1 MNSQSEKLDSSRL
14 IDQKSVPSPSSYLSS
29 NRDGGVICDSQHA
42 LNSRV
47 SSFKVPPKK
56 VSLAALR
63 KLNLWQTA
71 GEMVSN
77 SNKWQLSLIAIGSA
91 SSIIYAHVPLVGFA
105 AVAGNT
111 LTPKKAFITVTS
123 IWFANQLYGFTIRQY
138 PRTLESLTWGLV
150 MGLGTLLVT
159 WLITLQPKF
168 SRRSFRGYLLWLAI
182 AVVGGYAIY
191 QGSIV
196 LIAQLMGGH
205 GLSFTILWQIFLKDA
220 GWAVVLSAIHSILV
234 WLVIQIIPTYFHPS
248 FPPSSDSGYHPP
260 GCGRKA

>member
-1 MNSQSEKLDSSRL
+1 MNSQGKKLDSSRL
-14 IDQKSVPSPSSYLSS
+14 IDSPS
-29 NRDGGVICDSQHA
+29 A
-42 LNSRV
+42 LNSAV

-56 VSLAALR
+56 VSMPTLSQ
-63 KLNLWQTA
+63 LNLWQTA

-91 SSIIYAHVPLVGFA
+91 SSIIYPHVPLVGFA

-111 LTPKKAFITVTS
+111 LTRKKALITVTS
-123 IWFANQLYGFTIRQY
+123 IWFANQLYGFTIRQD
-138 PRTLESLTWGLV
+138 PRTLESFTWGLV
-150 MGLGTLLVT
+150 MGLGIFAVT
-159 WLITLQPKF
+159 WLVTLQPKF

-205 GLSFTILWQIFLKDA
+205 GFSSAILWGIFIKNAIWVAALA
-220 GWAVVLSAIHSILV
+220 AIHSCAVLRFAIANQKSLSK
-234 WLVIQIIPTYFHPS
+234 L
-248 FPPSSDSGYHPP
+248 GN
-260 GCGRKA
+260 RA

>member
-1 MNSQSEKLDSSRL
+1 MKSQSEKLDSSRA
-14 IDQKSVPSPSSYLSS
+14 I
-29 NRDGGVICDSQHA
+29 DSQSA
-42 LNSRV
+42 VNSAV
-47 SSFKVPPKK
+47 SSSKVPPKE
-56 VSLAALR
+56 VSLAALK

-77 SNKWQLSLIAIGSA
+77 SNKWQLSLIAIGSI
-91 SSIIYAHVPLVGFA
+91 SSIIYPHVPLVGFA

-111 LTPKKAFITVTS
+111 LTRKKALITVTS

-138 PRTLESLTWGLV
+138 PRTFESFAWGLV
-150 MGLGTLLVT
+150 MGLGTLLIT

-182 AVVGGYAIY
+182 SVVGGYAIY

-205 GLSFTILWQIFLKDA
+205 GFSVTILWQIFLKDTV
-220 GWAVVLSAIHSILV
+220 WAVVLSAIYSSLI
-234 WLVIQIIPTYFHPS
+234 WLVIQTIPNYSHPS
-248 FPPSSDSGYHPP
+248 FPPTDHSGYRPP
-260 GCGRKA
+260 GCGQKG

>member
-1 MNSQSEKLDSSRL
+1 MNSQSKKLDSPRL
-14 IDQKSVPSPSSYLSS
+14 VYSQNALSSYPSSFEIPLKKFSLTALS
-29 NRDGGVICDSQHA
+29 Q
-42 LNSRV
+42 
-47 SSFKVPPKK
+47 
-56 VSLAALR
+56 
-63 KLNLWQTA
+63 LNLWQTA

-111 LTPKKAFITVTS
+111 LTRNKALISAMS

-138 PRTLESLTWGLV
+138 PRTFESFTWGLV
-150 MGLGTLLVT
+150 MGLGMLAVT
-159 WLITLQPKF
+159 WLVTLQPKF

-205 GLSFTILWQIFLKDA
+205 GFSSTILWQIFLKDTV
-220 GWAVVLSAIHSILV
+220 WAVVLSAIHSSLV
-234 WLVIQIIPTYFHPS
+234 WLVIQTIPNYYHPS
-248 FPPSSDSGYHPP
+248 FPPTYYSGYHPP
-260 GCGRKA
+260 GCGRKG